1 MANAYLTLDEVK
13 TYIPPDILDSLTDN
27 NDDGDADDTVITQYI
42 DDALPYV
49 QGINPSLTDDDL
61 LRIACRDY
69 VLMEIYNRF
78 GLAEKTDYYRQK
90 MMDGLKR
97 TTGTASQAPEEN
109 PTPAKITHTF
119 STFDDDEMDLW

>member
-1 MANAYLTLDEVK
+1 MANAYLSLAEVK
-13 TYIPPDILDSLTDN
+13 TYIPPDILNSLTDN
-27 NDDGDADDTVITQYI
+27 NDDGTADDSVITAYI

-90 MMDGLKR
+90 MMDGLRR
-97 TTGTASQAPEEN
+97 TTGTASQADEESS
-109 PTPAKITHTF
+109 TPSLAEFSF